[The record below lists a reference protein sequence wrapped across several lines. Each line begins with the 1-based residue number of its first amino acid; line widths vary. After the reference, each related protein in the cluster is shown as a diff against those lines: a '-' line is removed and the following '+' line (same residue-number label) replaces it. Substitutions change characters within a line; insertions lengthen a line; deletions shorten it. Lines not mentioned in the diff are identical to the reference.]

1 MGLNTEDLAPLI
13 PVRTIES
20 EQADDGKVTI
30 TESRHKEG
38 WLDKILSKGLEP
50 GHNHVALDEVGS
62 LVWSLC
68 DGEHSVR
75 EIAAVL
81 SDRFGADYD
90 PDAKRLAI
98 FLMTMKSRGWLIWKP
113 DMMDEPAE

>member
-1 MGLNTEDLAPLI
+1 MAINSEDLAPLT

-20 EQADDGKVTI
+20 EQSDDGKVKI

-50 GHNHVALDEVGS
+50 GHNHVSLDEVGS

-68 DGEHSVR
+68 DGEHTVR
-75 EIAAVL
+75 EIAATL
-81 SDRFGADYD
+81 NERFGEDYD
-90 PDAKRLAI
+90 PGSQRLAV
-98 FLMTMKSRGWLIWKP
+98 FLLTMKSRGWMIWKP
-113 DMMDEPAE
+113 DMMDEPSD